1 MLAIQTTSK
10 FILCL
15 AAAHRA
21 PFDIASIVIASLVTF
36 PWIVLDR
43 RISPCTASSVR
54 LRHCYLFQQVM
65 HITVLG
71 KIFSTWQRVRN
82 LWIRPLNMQYKTYRQ
97 MVLRIRHNDHHN
109 DHVDALY
116 LDYT

>member
-43 RISPCTASSVR
+43 RISPCTASRVR
-54 LRHCYLFQQVM
+54 FRHCYLFQQVM

-71 KIFSTWQRVRN
+71 KIFSTWQRVQK
-82 LWIRPLNMQYKTYRQ
+82 PLDKTSKHAIQ
-97 MVLRIRHNDHHN
+97 NIPSDGAPHSPQ
-109 DHVDALY
+109 
-116 LDYT
+116 